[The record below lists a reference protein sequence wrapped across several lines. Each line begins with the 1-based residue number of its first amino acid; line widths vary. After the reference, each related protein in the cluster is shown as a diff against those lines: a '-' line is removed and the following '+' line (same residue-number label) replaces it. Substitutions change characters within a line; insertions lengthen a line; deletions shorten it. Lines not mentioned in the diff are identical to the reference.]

1 MGEGIASY
9 PKADTCP
16 SRARFLNRHIK
27 GVKVDRR
34 LEEYIMGNKLDGEH
48 TGTANARKRKT
59 ISKRNKRQ
67 PRRPPKDVR

>member
-27 GVKVDRR
+27 GVKVNRR

-48 TGTANARKRKT
+48 TGTANAT
-59 ISKRNKRQ
+59 CCA
-67 PRRPPKDVR
+67 DVAGPMIKPVP